1 MLNHRIP
8 DPDEMN
14 RRQFNHRGLCGL
26 AALMAVPALTVSAT
40 SAPAAESASTTPQA
54 LNRRMAAGEGPAI
67 LDVRSREEFAAGHI
81 PGAINLP
88 VTELERRVGEL
99 APYKDA
105 ELVVHCEVGPRA
117 GMAAR
122 FLGRHGFSNLVELE
136 GHMRAWREA
145 GLPME
150 K

>member
-1 MLNHRIP
+1 
-8 DPDEMN
+8 MN
-14 RRQFNHRGLCGL
+14 RRQFNHAGVGGFAVLI
-26 AALMAVPALTVSAT
+26 AAFVLVA
-40 SAPAAESASTTPQA
+40 SAPPAPASESSSTTPQA
-54 LNRRMAAGEGPAI
+54 LNRRMATGDGPAI

-88 VTELERRVGEL
+88 VTELEHRVGEL
-99 APYKDA
+99 APYKHA

-122 FLGRHGFSNLVELE
+122 FLGRRGFSNLVELK